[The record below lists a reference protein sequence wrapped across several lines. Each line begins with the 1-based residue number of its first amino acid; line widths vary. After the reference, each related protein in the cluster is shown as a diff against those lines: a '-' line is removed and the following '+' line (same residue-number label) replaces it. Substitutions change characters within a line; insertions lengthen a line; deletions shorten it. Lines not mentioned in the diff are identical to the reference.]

1 MSSEKTNSA
10 IYFINFLW
18 FLDGPDIGVSGFSS
32 QFRRYIYAFRRQ
44 RAVRAAFM
52 GGSLG
57 AIGCVSASIMTSQV
71 EMAGSPPLGF
81 LADYCI
87 GPKKLERFKKLPWNA
102 KMFTHVHSI
111 YIYIYTHS
119 LFYLLA
125 GVILIIWRPLWPTPR
140 QKSWF
145 ISMVRQGE

>member
-57 AIGCVSASIMTSQV
+57 AIGCGRASIMTSQV

-111 YIYIYTHS
+111 YIYTHKFTFLPFGRGNFDHLATS
-119 LFYLLA
+119 LA
-125 GVILIIWRPLWPTPR
+125 DPAPEI
-140 QKSWF
+140 
-145 ISMVRQGE
+145 MVH